1 VDSTELKGL
10 LTGALPPLSSRMRFH
25 YDFLLKHRLTGGK
38 LPIAEQS
45 YWATQQREVRAGID
59 IEIALAKQAVE
70 AAPASDAELTLIG
83 EFDRL
88 TDAIVGKKNAPQ
100 RKAQAALNSW
110 LDGNG
115 GPVFNNAKIRV
126 ARLRDAIAKRDRLI
140 ADAAAWDA
148 TPLLCLEPQ
157 EACLKDWGFFA
168 EGDTGLTPLGIAATE
183 VNEGHAILMPML
195 AFSDRAA
202 GLTGEEI
209 ACVIAAFLN
218 ESRVENPPTLA
229 SSGLRREVIDILH
242 WSHDTVTDCQRTEAK
257 HGVVE
262 PSESFWALSSLWVC
276 ITARW
281 VAGAGLNELATEF
294 ELFEGNIQRG
304 LMRIANL
311 LEEWG
316 AIATLR
322 CDLATLEKL
331 SGLRF
336 LRDEVIVDSLYLRL

>member
-1 VDSTELKGL
+1 
-10 LTGALPPLSSRMRFH
+10 
-25 YDFLLKHRLTGGK
+25 
-38 LPIAEQS
+38 
-45 YWATQQREVRAGID
+45 
-59 IEIALAKQAVE
+59 
-70 AAPASDAELTLIG
+70 LIG

-110 LDGNG
+110 LDSNG

-140 ADAAAWDA
+140 AEAAAWDA
-148 TPLLCLEPQ
+148 APLLCLEPQ
-157 EACLKDWGFFA
+157 EACLKEWGFL
-168 EGDTGLTPLGIAATE
+168 DSTGAITQMGLAATE
-183 VNEGHAILMPML
+183 VNEGHGILMPIM
-195 AFSDRAA
+195 AFSDKAA
-202 GLTGEEI
+202 ILTGEEI
-209 ACVIAAFLN
+209 ACVLAAFLN

-229 SSGLRREVIDILH
+229 SSGLRREVLDILH
-242 WSHDTVTDCQRTEAK
+242 WSHDTATACQRTEATNR
-257 HGVVE
+257 VLE

-281 VAGAGLNELATEF
+281 VAGAGLTELATEF

-316 AIATLR
+316 AVATLR
-322 CDLATLEKL
+322 CDLPTLEKL